1 MDTVSKGELTPAFN
15 SDILNYTV
23 NVPYNVT
30 SLTITATA
38 TDPDA
43 TVAGAGTKQLSVGAN
58 PFTITVTAADGVTK
72 LDYTVTVNR
81 ADDVA
86 IVETDNYPSL
96 QIYPN
101 PVNDKLTITN
111 YEGGEVTIYDVMGRR
126 VAAVETGRAPSL
138 QTTSPETAIDVSN
151 LPSGMYF
158 IKIGEKTAK
167 FVKE

>member
-38 TDPDA
+38 TDLA
-43 TVAGAGTKQLSVGAN
+43 AAVVGAGTKQLSVGAN

-101 PVNDKLTITN
+101 PVNYELKITN
-111 YEGGEVTIYDVMGRR
+111 YEGGEVQIFDLMGRR
-126 VAAVETGRAPSL
+126 VATAVETGRAPSL
-138 QTTSPETAIDVSN
+138 HSTPETAINVSH

-158 IKIGEKTAK
+158 IKIGEKTVK